1 MHHRTSANHTDT
13 FLSRI
18 DPRVKLLCAVGL
30 LLMVISGRAFVF
42 PLTTA
47 ALCIAVCL
55 GTGIRLRSLA
65 LRFAEPIFIMM
76 MLVLLKLFFT
86 GRTPL
91 FSVPLFGMEITGYR
105 DGLYGGLLIAARI
118 IGAVAVVN
126 TLVWTTPF
134 TELMAALS
142 WLRLPRA
149 FTEISLFAWRYLFL
163 IFDDA
168 RVIYGAQKNRLGYS
182 GYRRGIRSFGTLAG
196 TLVIKAFDNS
206 RNVTT
211 AMVQRGYNGDMPM
224 LRHKPFRRTEV
235 AVSLAFLVCMGMLW
249 KI

>member
-1 MHHRTSANHTDT
+1 MHHCTSGKHTDT
-13 FLSRI
+13 VLSRI

-30 LLMVISGRAFVF
+30 LMMVISGKGFIF
-42 PLTTA
+42 PLATA
-47 ALCIAVCL
+47 TLCIAACL
-55 GTGIRLRSLA
+55 VTGIRLRSLA
-65 LRFAEPIFIMM
+65 LRFAEPVFIIMM
-76 MLVLLKLFFT
+76 VVLLKFFFT

-91 FSVPLFGMEITGYR
+91 FSVPLFGIEIIGYR
-105 DGLYGGLLIAARI
+105 DGLLDGLLIAARI

-126 TLVWTTPF
+126 ALAWITPF

-142 WLRLPRA
+142 WLHLPRA
-149 FTEISLFAWRYLFL
+149 FTEITLFAWRYLFL

-206 RNVTT
+206 RNITT
-211 AMVQRGYNGDMPM
+211 AMVQRGYDGDMPM
-224 LRHKPFRRTEV
+224 LRHKPFCKAEV

>member
-1 MHHRTSANHTDT
+1 MHHHSSASHTDT

-18 DPRVKLLCAVGL
+18 DPRVKLLFAMGL
-30 LLMVISGRAFVF
+30 LVMVISGKDFIF
-42 PLTTA
+42 PLSTA
-47 ALCIAVCL
+47 ALSIAVCL
-55 GTGIRLRSLA
+55 GIGIRLRALA

-105 DGLYGGLLIAARI
+105 DGLLDGLLIAARI
-118 IGAVAVVN
+118 SGAVAVMN
-126 TLVWTTPF
+126 TLALFTPF

-142 WLRLPRA
+142 WLRVPRC
-149 FTEISLFAWRYLFL
+149 FIEIALFAWRYLFL

-224 LRHKPFRRTEV
+224 LRHKPFRMVEV
-235 AVSLAFLVCMGMLW
+235 AASLAFLVCMVMLW